1 MQGASLRVIWYIP
14 EHLQGVV
21 SSEELRDD
29 FQRRRTAVHRIE
41 LGVVGK
47 SCHIRP
53 CPEAIKFLQRGISVK
68 TITEIPRKFRFVYSN
83 TLTTDLLE

>member
-41 LGVVGK
+41 LGVVRK
-47 SCHIRP
+47 SRHIRP
-53 CPEAIKFLQRGISVK
+53 CSGAIKFLQRGISV
-68 TITEIPRKFRFVYSN
+68 IVFTEIPRKFRFVYSN

>member
-29 FQRRRTAVHRIE
+29 FQRRRTAGHRIE

-47 SCHIRP
+47 SRHIRP
-53 CPEAIKFLQRGISVK
+53 CSGAIKFLQRGISEIVF
-68 TITEIPRKFRFVYSN
+68 TEIPRKFYFVYSKH
-83 TLTTDLLE
+83 LSE

>member
-47 SCHIRP
+47 SRYIQP
-53 CPEAIKFLQRGISVK
+53 CP
-68 TITEIPRKFRFVYSN
+68 
-83 TLTTDLLE
+83 LTF

>member
-1 MQGASLRVIWYIP
+1 MQGASLRVIWYIS

-41 LGVVGK
+41 LV
-47 SCHIRP
+47 
-53 CPEAIKFLQRGISVK
+53 
-68 TITEIPRKFRFVYSN
+68 
-83 TLTTDLLE
+83 

>member
-29 FQRRRTAVHRIE
+29 FQRRRPAVHRIE

-53 CPEAIKFLQRGISVK
+53 CP
-68 TITEIPRKFRFVYSN
+68 
-83 TLTTDLLE
+83 LTF

>member
-47 SCHIRP
+47 SRHILPVPGQLSFYR
-53 CPEAIKFLQRGISVK
+53 EV
-68 TITEIPRKFRFVYSN
+68 FR
-83 TLTTDLLE
+83 

>member
-29 FQRRRTAVHRIE
+29 FQRRRTAAHRIE
-41 LGVVGK
+41 LGVVWK
-47 SCHIRP
+47 SRYIQP
-53 CPEAIKFLQRGISVK
+53 CP
-68 TITEIPRKFRFVYSN
+68 
-83 TLTTDLLE
+83 LTF